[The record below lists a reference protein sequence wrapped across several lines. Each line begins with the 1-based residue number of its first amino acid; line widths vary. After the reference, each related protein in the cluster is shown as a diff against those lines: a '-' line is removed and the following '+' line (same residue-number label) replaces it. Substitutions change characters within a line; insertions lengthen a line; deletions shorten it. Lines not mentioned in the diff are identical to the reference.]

1 MSELEQRARELL
13 ATQGC
18 VDGFQPGQIADAV
31 MVNPRRILRAIE
43 AALRTQSTAWERE
56 LVEALR
62 PFARQNPH
70 KSEDGSAG
78 ILVPATVAD
87 VRRARQALRLH
98 EAAEDG
104 QIEYEVWQ
112 QDAFGDGDGM
122 VAGSTSL
129 ADAQHYAAV
138 YSQDAPAWV
147 VEVTRRRVAPPVSAS
162 ERRS

>member
-1 MSELEQRARELL
+1 MTRAH
-13 ATQGC
+13 
-18 VDGFQPGQIADAV
+18 P
-31 MVNPRRILRAIE
+31 
-43 AALRTQSTAWERE
+43 TAGVRE
-56 LVEALR
+56 LVEAGQFLVDR
-62 PFARQNPH
+62 IGELDWTDFEQLCR
-70 KSEDGSAG
+70 EWAG
-78 ILVPATVAD
+78 HVEPPLSRFTK
-87 VRRARQALRLH
+87 ALRLH

-129 ADAQHYAAV
+129 ADTQHYAAV

-162 ERRS
+162 ERRD